1 MTENASSTRT
11 LLQTIAAGDPQQE
24 LSYDVLLDS
33 VGPRAFGVLL
43 LLATLPALIPLPV
56 GVGAFSG
63 ALVVLVGAQIALQ
76 LAHPWLPAWIRRRS
90 MRRASL
96 QQFIKRIQRPLGWV
110 ERWCRPRMEVL
121 CGRGIASAFTGAQL
135 ILIGLALM
143 LPIPFTNLSIGFLLL
158 LYCFALT
165 ERDGALMLA
174 AWILGTGTIVFT
186 LLLSSHVLDRIDGWL
201 R

>member
-1 MTENASSTRT
+1 MTENTSSTRA

-43 LLATLPALIPLPV
+43 LLVTLPAFIPLPV
-56 GVGAFSG
+56 GVGALSG

-76 LAHPWLPAWIRRRS
+76 FAHPWLPAWIRRRS
-90 MRRASL
+90 MRRARL

-110 ERWCRPRMEVL
+110 ERWCRPRMEAL

-135 ILIGLALM
+135 VLIGLALM

-165 ERDGALMLA
+165 ERDGALMLV
-174 AWILGTGTIVFT
+174 AWILGTCTIVFT
-186 LLLSSHVLDRIDGWL
+186 LLLSNHVLDRIDGWL
-201 R
+201 H